1 MIALKNAELL
11 RIQLRA
17 RMPFRYGIVTMTEV
31 PHVFLRLTFE
41 IDGRAQEGLTADHL
55 PPKWLTKDPARA
67 IADEIEEMLM
77 VIRAAVAQ
85 ARVLQGADAIPV
97 LARASREPGRLGGGE
112 PAPPLA
118 RAFRHLAGGAGPY

>member
-31 PHVFLRLTFE
+31 PHVFLRLSFE
-41 IDGRAQEGLTADHL
+41 IDGRLREGVTADHL

-67 IADEIEEMLM
+67 IPDEIEEMLR
-77 VIRAAVAQ
+77 VIRAAVEHAGALRAPTPFLFWRELHAIQ
-85 ARVLQGADAIPV
+85 AAWGAADQI
-97 LARASREPGRLGGGE
+97 
-112 PAPPLA
+112 PPL
-118 RAFRHLAGGAGPY
+118 LAHFG